1 MDAHE
6 GSMDPKTQHDDSD
19 NVLPHDGETNDE
31 QNVQEHVREE
41 MVVDTADDVGE
52 AELGVGVT
60 GSLWNLSSTY
70 KSASANVFCPS
81 CSSRET
87 SIPDTFSQCT
97 GGACS
102 AQETSVP
109 DAFSQYTGGANGV
122 LVDVVDGVLVDVV
135 DSIYLASR
143 FISF

>member
-1 MDAHE
+1 MHKK
-6 GSMDPKTQHDDSD
+6 KTRERD
-19 NVLPHDGETNDE
+19 DE
-31 QNVQEHVREE
+31 QYVPEHVRVEG
-41 MVVDTADDVGE
+41 VGKLE
-52 AELGVGVT
+52 GVGDAELGNDVT
-60 GSLWNLSSTY
+60 EALWDLSSTY
-70 KSASANVFCPS
+70 KSTSANVFCPS

-102 AQETSVP
+102 TQETSVP

-122 LVDVVDGVLVDVV
+122 LVDVVD
-135 DSIYLASR
+135 SMYLAIR